1 MYVACFTTTSNE
13 GRAPLAQATLYVL
26 SRLWLT
32 MLWID
37 HAVVDHAVVDH
48 AVD

>member
-1 MYVACFTTTSNE
+1 MYVACITTTSNE
-13 GRAPLAQATLYVL
+13 GRAPIALTTLYVL

-37 HAVVDHAVVDH
+37 HAVVDHPVD
-48 AVD
+48 